1 MVLNASI
8 TTLLSIHATINIL
21 QLDNGTYT
29 NMNAVNASIQTLCCR
44 SATVCNVVV
53 DTMLS
58 INVSAGYVCLANTSC
73 VQGNNENFYVGYC
86 LKSCCIASENTHNST
101 IYNLACTDTSIKNT
115 LFRISENTLFRIFF
129 FAKKST
135 TYHSLF
141 EIESWEMQA
150 DDQL

>member
-135 TYHSLF
+135 TYHS
-141 EIESWEMQA
+141 
-150 DDQL
+150 